1 MCIVSTL
8 DPNIRNNELY
18 KLERNGKIVER
29 IVMSG
34 DLGYKVYQIPEII
47 DLVFD
52 TKEQAKQVANIL
64 DAKVVVHQE
73 YARVA

>member
-1 MCIVSTL
+1 
-8 DPNIRNNELY
+8 LY

>member
-1 MCIVSTL
+1 LCIVSTL
-8 DPNIRNNELY
+8 DSNIRNNELY
-18 KLERNGKIVER
+18 KLERNGKTVER

-52 TKEQAKQVANIL
+52 TEEQAKQVAKML

>member
-8 DPNIRNNELY
+8 DSNIRNNELY
-18 KLERNGKIVER
+18 KLERNGKTVER

-52 TKEQAKQVANIL
+52 TEEQAKQVAKML

>member
-1 MCIVSTL
+1 LCIVSTL

>member
-18 KLERNGKIVER
+18 KLERNGKTVER

-52 TKEQAKQVANIL
+52 TEEQAKQVAKIL